1 MLKRVRMT
9 RTLFYC
15 PVYGADAVVLWIHKE
30 QEVSIM
36 AVLVMLAVVFIFPL
50 MVIGEITKKYK

>member
-1 MLKRVRMT
+1 MT

-15 PVYGADAVVLWIHKE
+15 PVYGADVVVLWIHKE